1 LYGSGGIKKRYSSQ
15 STLEFDLTAA
25 RKSWLHLFPDFF
37 EGYNYL
43 QTFPFGKKSNYPV
56 KSITTN
62 IYDINDGSVLDT
74 WATTFSGYVF
84 SQDGFILQT
93 TAKGRPATRARPVIR
108 HNKLDY
114 QCTK

>member
-1 LYGSGGIKKRYSSQ
+1 LYGSDGIKKNILLQ

-43 QTFPFGKKSNYPV
+43 QTFPFGKKSNYPA

-84 SQDGFILQT
+84 RQDGFILQT
-93 TAKGRPATRARPVIR
+93 TAKDDLQQGLGLLFGTTRFEYP
-108 HNKLDY
+108 
-114 QCTK
+114 CTK